1 MLDDKLSRRKF
12 IQFAGLTF
20 VASMGTSTLIT
31 LLQGCKKEESS
42 PTQPPA
48 LSTFTIKLS
57 EHPELA
63 QVGGFKTFNINST
76 PVIVFRTGQTTFKAL
91 SMICTHQGCTTNWVN
106 SVQQFQCPCHGSK
119 YDKDGKVIQ
128 GPATQNLRTY
138 TTEYKSD
145 TNELIIY
152 L

>member
-1 MLDDKLSRRKF
+1 MSNDKLSRRH
-12 IQFAGLTF
+12 F
-20 VASMGTSTLIT
+20 VQITGSIFMASIGISTLAA
-31 LLQGCKKEESS
+31 LLQGCRKEETT
-42 PTQPPA
+42 PIQPPIE
-48 LSTFTIKLS
+48 SKFTIKLS

-63 QVGGFKTFNINST
+63 QVGGFKVFNINST
-76 PVIVFRTGQTTFKAL
+76 PVIIFRTGQTTFKAL

-106 SVQQFQCPCHGSK
+106 TAQQFQCPCHGSK
-119 YDKDGKVIQ
+119 FDKDGKVIQ

-152 L
+152 F